1 LCSYLFTITICAWI
15 KFKLIVVVKALKDLF
30 EISQLSGLRDH
41 NDLEADNSYNFL
53 FKLGALDLALSE
65 GYQRVP
71 NELPADNL
79 VPRGSMAWR
88 RSRKAK

>member
-1 LCSYLFTITICAWI
+1 MQ
-15 KFKLIVVVKALKDLF
+15 LIVVVKALKDLF

-65 GYQRVP
+65 GYPRRGWIKLVHHH
-71 NELPADNL
+71 NELRHL
-79 VPRGSMAWR
+79 
-88 RSRKAK
+88 